1 MGRIFGRPAVPPVLA
16 TSTALSMT
24 DSVNVLPAEPPASSV
39 APPPTRMIRPD
50 DGAVAE
56 LRPVYF
62 VAAPGAKVSGAPVP
76 LVAVLPQTWLKNETE
91 MRRDRKST
99 RLNSSHL
106 GISYAVFCLKKKKK
120 TIIKQ
125 NTSHKRRDHVTDTSW
140 KTL

>member
-24 DSVNVLPAEPPASSV
+24 DSVNVLPADPPASSV
-39 APPPTRMIRPD
+39 APPPTRMMRPD

-76 LVAVLPQTWLKNETE
+76 LVAVLPQTWLKSETE
-91 MRRDRKST
+91 MRRAHQST
-99 RLNSSHL
+99 SPSLASS
-106 GISYAVFCLKKKKK
+106 
-120 TIIKQ
+120 
-125 NTSHKRRDHVTDTSW
+125 RRSKGTRWASIVLDDLTPTTCPSSL
-140 KTL
+140 TRMLSE